1 MFQTGAQSDSCIV
14 IRPNRFRVTESK
26 FNIRQKLMNGQL
38 TSGVSV
44 DQAMTIWKREFD
56 LADIPYSE
64 EYQFSCKGR
73 HQEVS
78 LFYFSVL

>member
-1 MFQTGAQSDSCIV
+1 
-14 IRPNRFRVTESK
+14 
-26 FNIRQKLMNGQL
+26 MNGQL